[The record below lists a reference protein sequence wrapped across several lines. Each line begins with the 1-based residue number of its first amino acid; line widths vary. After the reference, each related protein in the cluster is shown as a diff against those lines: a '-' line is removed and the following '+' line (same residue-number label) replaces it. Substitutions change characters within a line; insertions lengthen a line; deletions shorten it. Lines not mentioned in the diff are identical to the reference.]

1 MGTHPIF
8 ESDFDCLTEKC
19 AIDLGTVEVLKM
31 PSGKVYVGNLGA
43 DPLEESD
50 LEEEF
55 EEFGSITSIFVAR
68 NPPGFAYIDF
78 DDDRD
83 AKDAVYELSQRKRIC
98 GRKRVK
104 IEISHK
110 GSFLASRKRGRSIS
124 PETYRKYGSR
134 TPSPIR
140 KRSRS
145 RSPISKRAPLKPNK
159 PKMSSEED
167 SSEDST
173 SSSSSEEEVKLPPKP
188 VKKSRPKSVITKVK
202 KYKNYV
208 ITRQFR
214 NERRLPE
221 PHPNQD
227 SPERKSDDMNF

>member
-83 AKDAVYELSQRKRIC
+83 AKGA
-98 GRKRVK
+98 
-104 IEISHK
+104 
-110 GSFLASRKRGRSIS
+110 SF
-124 PETYRKYGSR
+124 
-134 TPSPIR
+134 
-140 KRSRS
+140 
-145 RSPISKRAPLKPNK
+145 
-159 PKMSSEED
+159 
-167 SSEDST
+167 
-173 SSSSSEEEVKLPPKP
+173 
-188 VKKSRPKSVITKVK
+188 
-202 KYKNYV
+202 
-208 ITRQFR
+208 
-214 NERRLPE
+214 
-221 PHPNQD
+221 
-227 SPERKSDDMNF
+227 